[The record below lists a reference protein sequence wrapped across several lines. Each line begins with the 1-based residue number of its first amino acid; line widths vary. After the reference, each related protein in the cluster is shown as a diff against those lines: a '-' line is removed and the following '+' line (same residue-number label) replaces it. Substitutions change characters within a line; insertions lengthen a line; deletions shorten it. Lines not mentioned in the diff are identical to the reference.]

1 MADTQT
7 RRATPDLQSSS
18 TSSSSSVA
26 PRRRSTPLL
35 SWSRNQTQAQANSKS
50 PQRGSRLTPFWK
62 ALIVT
67 SFIINIVLLT
77 VVLLLVGFIIQWRQQ
92 IVSTALQGQGFA
104 ADNVAE
110 LRSIVAGLQGATIR
124 ATIPLDQPLP
134 LKDAGVIVPVDQQTT
149 VTLVEPVPL
158 QLSGADIDLGNG
170 NRLRANNIR
179 LTLPAGTPLRI
190 ALKMDIPLDDVTI
203 PVRLNVPVEIPLK
216 DTELGP
222 QFQRLGWLVDRL
234 VGPLAPV
241 LGLDPFPPAPP
252 APRYQPSQQPQ

>member
-1 MADTQT
+1 MANTQT
-7 RRATPDLQSSS
+7 RRTASDPRSPDASS
-18 TSSSSSVA
+18 TAIAV
-26 PRRRSTPLL
+26 PHRSRSLFGG
-35 SWSRNQTQAQANSKS
+35 WSRQVRSQTESK
-50 PQRGSRLTPFWK
+50 PQSRGSRLTSFWK
-62 ALIVT
+62 ALIIT

-77 VVLLLVGFIIQWRQQ
+77 VVLLLVGFIVQWRQQ
-92 IVSTALQGQGFA
+92 IASTAVLGQGFA
-104 ADNVAE
+104 TDNVAE

-124 ATIPLDQPLP
+124 TTIPLDQPLP
-134 LKDAGVIVPVDQQTT
+134 LKGAGVIVPVDQQTT
-149 VTLVEPVPL
+149 VTLVEAVPL

-241 LGLDPFPPAPP
+241 LSLDPIPPAPP
-252 APRYQPSQQPQ
+252 APRYQPSSQP

>member
-1 MADTQT
+1 MANTQT
-7 RRATPDLQSSS
+7 RRAAPDLQSSS
-18 TSSSSSVA
+18 DSSTMLA
-26 PRRRSTPLL
+26 PRKRAMPL
-35 SWSRNQTQAQANSKS
+35 WGRSRNQTQVQADSRQ
-50 PQRGSRLTPFWK
+50 PQRGSRLTSFWK
-62 ALIVT
+62 ALIIT
-67 SFIINIVLLT
+67 SFVINIVLLA
-77 VVLLLVGFIIQWRQQ
+77 VVLLLVGFIVQWRQQ
-92 IVSTALQGQGFA
+92 ITSTAVLGQGFA

-124 ATIPLDQPLP
+124 TTIPLDQPLP
-134 LKDAGVIVPVDQQTT
+134 LKGAGVIVPVDQQTT

-241 LGLDPFPPAPP
+241 LGLDPIPPAPP
-252 APRYQPSQQPQ
+252 APRYQPSSQP

>member
-1 MADTQT
+1 MANTQT
-7 RRATPDLQSSS
+7 RRAASDSRPPDSSS
-18 TSSSSSVA
+18 TAIAA
-26 PRRRSTPLL
+26 PHRSRSLFGG
-35 SWSRNQTQAQANSKS
+35 WSRQVRSQAESK
-50 PQRGSRLTPFWK
+50 PQSRGSRLTSFWK
-62 ALIVT
+62 ALIIT
-67 SFIINIVLLT
+67 SFVINIVLLT
-77 VVLLLVGFIIQWRQQ
+77 VVLLLVGFIVQWRQQ
-92 IVSTALQGQGFA
+92 ITSTAVLGQGFA

-124 ATIPLDQPLP
+124 TTIPLDQPLP
-134 LKDAGVIVPVDQQTT
+134 LKGAGVIVPVDQQTT

-241 LGLDPFPPAPP
+241 LGLDPIPPAPP
-252 APRYQPSQQPQ
+252 APRYQPSSQP

>member
-7 RRATPDLQSSS
+7 RRAAPDLQSSS
-18 TSSSSSVA
+18 DSSTMLA
-26 PRRRSTPLL
+26 PRKRAMPL
-35 SWSRNQTQAQANSKS
+35 WGRSRNQTQAQANSRQ

-67 SFIINIVLLT
+67 SFVINIVLLM
-77 VVLLLVGFIIQWRQQ
+77 VVLLLVGFIFQWRQQ
-92 IVSTALQGQGFA
+92 IASTAVLGQGFA

-124 ATIPLDQPLP
+124 TTIPLDQPLP
-134 LKDAGVIVPVDQQTT
+134 LKGAGVIVPVDQQTT

-241 LGLDPFPPAPP
+241 LGLDPIPPAPP
-252 APRYQPSQQPQ
+252 APRYQPSSQP

>member
-1 MADTQT
+1 MANTQT
-7 RRATPDLQSSS
+7 RRAASDSRPPDASS
-18 TSSSSSVA
+18 TANAA
-26 PRRRSTPLL
+26 PHRSRGLFGG
-35 SWSRNQTQAQANSKS
+35 WSRQVRSQAESK
-50 PQRGSRLTPFWK
+50 PQSRGSRLTSFWK
-62 ALIVT
+62 ALIIT
-67 SFIINIVLLT
+67 SFVINIVLLT
-77 VVLLLVGFIIQWRQQ
+77 VVLLLVGFIVQWRQQ
-92 IVSTALQGQGFA
+92 ITSTAMLGQGFA

-124 ATIPLDQPLP
+124 TTIPLDQPLP
-134 LKDAGVIVPVDQQTT
+134 LKGAGVIVPVDQQTT

-241 LGLDPFPPAPP
+241 LGLDPIPPAPP
-252 APRYQPSQQPQ
+252 APRYQPSSQP